1 MHRTTLIIISLCLTI
16 IGIIAL
22 FFLRPDISPQY
33 LQLSGEIISIN
44 AKEKVT
50 FITFV
55 PDDFLVVSF
64 EKVNLEPGK
73 HKLTGRLQQ
82 YKGRVEFIVE
92 DYD

>member
-1 MHRTTLIIISLCLTI
+1 MQRTTLIIVSLFLTI
-16 IGIIAL
+16 IGIISL

-33 LQLSGEIISIN
+33 LQLSGEITSIN

-50 FITFV
+50 YITFI

-64 EKVNLEPGK
+64 EDVNLEPGK
-73 HKLTGRLQQ
+73 HKLIGRLQQ
-82 YKGRVEFIVE
+82 YKGRIEFIVE